1 LKNGCA
7 AAQKSFSL
15 KRCAYHMMIKNK
27 HLTSALE
34 RRKTFDSPL
43 ANHFSP
49 VMQSSPGG
57 QEIKDDA
64 DHCVEIDTVICVI
77 HGR

>member
-34 RRKTFDSPL
+34 RRKTFDLRHPWALRRSVVQGL
-43 ANHFSP
+43 AAAEGFLLRVNDR
-49 VMQSSPGG
+49 
-57 QEIKDDA
+57 K
-64 DHCVEIDTVICVI
+64 CVVTFCKIMN
-77 HGR
+77 